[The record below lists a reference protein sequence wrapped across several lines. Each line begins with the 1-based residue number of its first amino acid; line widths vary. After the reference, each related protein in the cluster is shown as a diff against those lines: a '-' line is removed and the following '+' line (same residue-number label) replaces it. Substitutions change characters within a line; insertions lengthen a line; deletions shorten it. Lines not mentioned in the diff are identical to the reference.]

1 MKFYRELNKCYF
13 HKERDK
19 VFASETEKKLAKKAM
34 ILLWNKESIKV
45 HDITYFNDKIR
56 QKIIDEMMPEILDR
70 AIEVYREA
78 KGVKSETAYLAACI
92 FRTLL
97 DYNSYIERLVRQTC
111 RW

>member
-1 MKFYRELNKCYF
+1 
-13 HKERDK
+13 
-19 VFASETEKKLAKKAM
+19 M

-70 AIEVYREA
+70 AIEVYREV